1 METEEGVK
9 MMSEAEEPHHGRS
22 FVRVDKVDRE
32 ICQDCQKNGN
42 STSGKYRCFK

>member
-22 FVRVDKVDRE
+22 FVRVDKE
-32 ICQDCQKNGN
+32 GICQDCQKKTETQHLANIDVLN
-42 STSGKYRCFK
+42 